1 MSSHH
6 FSIEFFP
13 PKTPEAFEKL
23 RETRAR
29 LYRLSP
35 EYFSV
40 TLGAGGTTREGT
52 QDVAIEIHQEGRVAA
67 PHITCIGSSRNTI
80 REKILNYK
88 SLGIKHLVTL
98 RGDLP
103 SSYGLLG
110 EFHYANE
117 LVEFVRAETGD
128 WFYIDVAAYP
138 EMHPQAKSPQDDLEN
153 FVRKVSTGANAAITQ
168 YFYNADAYFR
178 FVENAQQAGVTVP
191 IIPGIMP
198 ITNYASLA
206 RFSDTCGAEIP
217 RWIRVK
223 LESYG
228 DDQESIRAFGLDVVT
243 LLCERLLQGGAPGFH
258 FYSLNQAGPVEAL
271 YERLRNGG
279 GYQI

>member
-13 PKTPEAFEKL
+13 PKTPEACEKL
-23 RETRAR
+23 RQTRAR
-29 LYRLSP
+29 LYPLSP

-40 TLGAGGTTREGT
+40 TLGAGGSTQDGT
-52 QDVAIEIHQEGRVAA
+52 QDVALQIHQEGQRAA
-67 PHITCIGSSRNTI
+67 PHVTCIGTSRQTI
-80 REKILNYK
+80 REKIMEYK
-88 SLGIKHLVTL
+88 SLGIRHLVAL

-103 SSYGLLG
+103 NPYGELG

-138 EMHPQAKSPQDDLEN
+138 EMHPEAKSPQEDLIN
-153 FVRKVSTGANAAITQ
+153 FVRKVRAGADAAITQ
-168 YFYNADAYFR
+168 YFYNPDAYFR
-178 FVENAQQAGVTVP
+178 FVENVRKEGVD
-191 IIPGIMP
+191 IPVIAGIMP
-198 ITNYASLA
+198 ITNYTSLA

-217 RWIRVK
+217 RWIRLK

-228 DDQESIRAFGLDVVT
+228 DDLDSLRDFGLDVVT
-243 LLCERLLQGGAPGFH
+243 RLCEQLLAGGAPGFH

-271 YERLRNGG
+271 CERLRTV
-279 GYQI
+279 GYRV